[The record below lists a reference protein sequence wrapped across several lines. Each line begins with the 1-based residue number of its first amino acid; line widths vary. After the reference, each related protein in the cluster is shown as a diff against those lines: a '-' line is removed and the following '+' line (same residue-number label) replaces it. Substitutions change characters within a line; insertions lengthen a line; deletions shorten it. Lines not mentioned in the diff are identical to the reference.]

1 MDAFICCFY
10 VQCGCKK
17 NHLNRCHTR
26 SDTKV
31 VIYYFIGYLTKMRAI
46 FTAKWVYTIFFQK
59 KLTQS
64 LVFCFFLYTF
74 ANEQLKYCILSKE
87 DERVLSTYNGFP
99 RFHYRHYRWLHLPLH
114 IDRYHPLGVGIVFL
128 FLRETYFQHFI
139 FFN

>member
-1 MDAFICCFY
+1 MATAICCFY

-31 VIYYFIGYLTKMRAI
+31 VIYYFIGYVTKMRAN

-74 ANEQLKYCILSKE
+74 ANEQLKIL
-87 DERVLSTYNGFP
+87 
-99 RFHYRHYRWLHLPLH
+99 
-114 IDRYHPLGVGIVFL
+114 
-128 FLRETYFQHFI
+128 HFI
-139 FFN
+139 KRK